1 MKQYILSVNH
11 TPSMEKHF
19 NLLTKYNPNA
29 AILLSYLGHLI
40 EPNSY
45 NRVACSIE
53 QMADFLDLTHD
64 RESTVMDCLHILQD
78 FDFIRLPKSGNFIG
92 ALAINA
98 NYMYLCNMSDMT
110 CVDNYKL
117 LPKWPCG
124 DEDEEI

>member
-1 MKQYILSVNH
+1 MKQYILAVNH

-19 NLLTKYNPNA
+19 NLLAKYNPNA
-29 AILLSYLGHLI
+29 GVLLGYLGHLI

-45 NRVACSIE
+45 NRIICSIE

-64 RESTVMDCLHILQD
+64 RESTVMDCLYILQD

-92 ALAINA
+92 VLSINA

-110 CVDNYKL
+110 CADNHKL

-124 DEDEEI
+124 DVDEEI

>member
-19 NLLTKYNPNA
+19 NLLAKYNPNA
-29 AILLSYLGHLI
+29 GALLGYLGHLI

-98 NYMYLCNMSDMT
+98 NYMYLCNMPDMT

-124 DEDEEI
+124 DVDEEI